1 MCDLEA
7 VIAEHHEDP
16 DVEAARELYVR
27 LVQFARGRLD
37 EASSPS
43 EVRVALRALFE
54 DAAIGYVGD
63 RLAVAAGLRLIRPDG
78 GLGMVEPQPET
89 FVNRPRRRL
98 RRDDP
103 IAARPLGRVEPVI
116 GQGGERAG
124 RVSLARGGEAH
135 ARGDL
140 EAGDDVVPRLLADG
154 RPQALAARRGGVRA
168 RARHEHDELL

>member
-63 RLAVAAGLRLIRPDG
+63 RLAVAARLRLIRPNG
-78 GLGMVEPQPET
+78 GVGAGGPPPET
-89 FVNRPRRRL
+89 FVHPPPPRP
-98 RRDDP
+98 P
-103 IAARPLGRVEPVI
+103 PAAPAP
-116 GQGGERAG
+116 A
-124 RVSLARGGEAH
+124 
-135 ARGDL
+135 
-140 EAGDDVVPRLLADG
+140 P
-154 RPQALAARRGGVRA
+154 PPARREPGTRPGGGRA
-168 RARHEHDELL
+168 